1 MAFSIKDQ
9 KDSNVD
15 NEVVSTAVLTDNAIV
30 RGDGGSRG
38 VQTSGVFV
46 DDSNNITG
54 ANELTLGST
63 LTIANDTWLRF
74 LNYAGTGYLNVLR
87 GNVDDEVDVG
97 VQLNI
102 GSIEAEEDA
111 GAITLFDMPVSDA
124 PTAGDEMSATLKIDA
139 NNVFKIGAKADSAG
153 GIDSQFIQSYGA
165 IFRHITTVN
174 AATYDLLASDDILNV
189 TYTATGA
196 VTSLTLPTAQC
207 VSGRVIVIKDA
218 GGLAGTNNITIAT
231 EGAEKIDGLDT
242 LVINNNYNSVTLYS
256 DGTNWFAI

>member
-74 LNYAGTGYLNVLR
+74 LNYAGTGYLNVLT
-87 GNVDDEVDVG
+87 GTVDDEVDVG
-97 VQLNI
+97 AQLNI

-111 GAITLFDMPVSDA
+111 GVISLFNMPVSSASTDG
-124 PTAGDEMSATLKIDA
+124 TEMSATIRIGSSNVLKA
-139 NNVFKIGAKADSAG
+139 YAEADGSG
-153 GIDSQFIQSYGA
+153 GIKNKKVITYANIEPDTDDAYYIGKNDDDSPKAFKGLILKD
-165 IFRHITTVN
+165 TTNGKYYRIEVISGV
-174 AATYDLLASDDILNV
+174 L
-189 TYTATGA
+189 TATD
-196 VTSLTLPTAQC
+196 LT
-207 VSGRVIVIKDA
+207 D
-218 GGLAGTNNITIAT
+218 
-231 EGAEKIDGLDT
+231 
-242 LVINNNYNSVTLYS
+242 
-256 DGTNWFAI
+256 

>member
-9 KDSNVD
+9 KDSNVI

-30 RGDGGSRG
+30 RGDGGARG
-38 VQTSGVFV
+38 VQTSGVFI

-54 ANELTLGST
+54 VNSLTLGST
-63 LTIANDTWLRF
+63 LTIANDIWFRF
-74 LNYAGTGYLNVLR
+74 ANYAGTGYLNALK
-87 GNVDDEVDVG
+87 GTTSDELELG
-97 VQLNI
+97 TTLNS
-102 GSIEAEEDA
+102 GTIEAETDA
-111 GAITLFDMPVSDA
+111 GAITFFDMPVSDA

-139 NNVFKIGAKADSAG
+139 NNVFKIGAKADGSG
-153 GIDSQFIQSYGA
+153 SIDSQFIQSYGA

-207 VSGRVIVIKDA
+207 VAGRTIVIKDA
-218 GGLAGTNNITIAT
+218 GGNAGTNNITIYSADN
-231 EGAEKIDGLDT
+231 IDGAGT
-242 LVINNNYNSVTLYS
+242 YVINSDYDSITLYS
-256 DGTNWFAI
+256 TGTTWRVI

>member
-1 MAFSIKDQ
+1 MAFSIKQQ
-9 KDSNVD
+9 KDTNVLY
-15 NEVVSTAVLTDNAIV
+15 EVTSTNVLTDDYLV
-30 RGDGGSRG
+30 RGDGGVRG
-38 VQTSGVFV
+38 VQTSLVHLS
-46 DDSNNITG
+46 DTG
-54 ANELTLGST
+54 SVTLPNVQSY
-63 LTIANDTWLRF
+63 RF
-74 LNYAGTGYLNVLR
+74 LDYAGTGYLNVLT
-87 GNVDDEVDVG
+87 GTVDDEVNVG
-97 VQLNI
+97 VKLNI

-111 GAITLFDMPVSDA
+111 GRISIFDMPVSSASADG
-124 PTAGDEMSATLKIDA
+124 TQMSATSKIDG
-139 NNVFKIGAKADSAG
+139 NNVFEIGAYADGAG
-153 GIDSQFIQSYGA
+153 GVDGEYIKSYGA
-165 IFRHITTVN
+165 IYRNVTTVN

-218 GGLAGTNNITIAT
+218 GGLAGTNNITIST

>member
-74 LNYAGTGYLNVLR
+74 LNYAGTDYVNALKGTTNDELELGTTLNS
-87 GNVDDEVDVG
+87 GT
-97 VQLNI
+97 
-102 GSIEAEEDA
+102 IEAEEDA

-124 PTAGDEMSATLKIDA
+124 PTAGDEMSATFKIDA

-165 IFRHITTVN
+165 IYRHITTVN
-174 AATYDLLASDDILNV
+174 TATYDLLASDDILNV

-196 VTSLTLPTAQC
+196 VTITLPTAQC
-207 VSGRVIVIKDA
+207 VAGRVIVIKDA
-218 GGLAGTNNITIAT
+218 RGNAGTNNITVDST
-231 EGAEKIDGLDT
+231 DNIDGAGT
-242 LVINNNYNSVTLYS
+242 YVINSDYGSITLYS
-256 DGTNWFAI
+256 TGTTWMVI